1 MDLIEI
7 GSALREARERK
18 GLSIET
24 VEEKTKI
31 APSVIVALEEGNR
44 DRFPHP
50 VYARGFVRSYAMLL
64 GLDEVDLCTHF
75 SREYPVSTE
84 SDPPEHHA
92 SRIKVRAHDSKQ
104 VVTAVRVVAVLGIL
118 ALGALGWY
126 AYDVYQSRQA
136 QAPVVEEAAPTPQAQ
151 TQTLSPEST
160 PAPLTQMQEVAAE
173 PQLPLA
179 SAQAPN
185 ATSEGLAEAAPGAP
199 GASDATEKPAAEGD
213 TAVPAAPAPASVPA
227 PAVAPAPAPAAQ
239 EDAPKPA
246 AAERTLV
253 IRAHAASWLQARPD
267 DKVQDYFLRKG
278 ESVTITFRQSLSIK
292 FGNAGGVKLELDGKA
307 YPFEAALGEVRTLVV
322 E

>member
-7 GSALREARERK
+7 GAALREARERK
-18 GLSIET
+18 GLSIEV

-31 APSVIVALEEGNR
+31 APWVITALEEGNR

-64 GLDEVDLCTHF
+64 GLDAAELCMHF
-75 SREYPVSTE
+75 GREYPVSTE
-84 SDPPEHHA
+84 SEPPEHHA
-92 SRIKVRAHDSKQ
+92 TQLKVRAHDSAQ
-104 VVTAVRVVAVLGIL
+104 VITAVRVVAVLGIL

-126 AYDVYQSRQA
+126 AYDAYQSRQV
-136 QAPVVEEAAPTPQAQ
+136 QAPAPVAEEAAPAPQAQ
-151 TQTLSPEST
+151 TQTLPPESA
-160 PAPLTQMQEVAAE
+160 PAPLTQMQEVAAG
-173 PQLPLA
+173 PQAAAGPE
-179 SAQAPN
+179 QAPN
-185 ATSEGLAEAAPGAP
+185 ATTEGQSETVAA
-199 GASDATEKPAAEGD
+199 ATETPAAEDQPTPEAD
-213 TAVPAAPAPASVPA
+213 TAETAAQTPAAGPA
-227 PAVAPAPAPAAQ
+227 PAVTEAPAAT
-239 EDAPKPA
+239 EDRPESV
-246 AAERTLV
+246 AAERTMV

-292 FGNAGGVKLELDGKA
+292 FGNAGGVKLELDGKS